1 MRVRGEALELAFR
14 IVLSCPC
21 AVTHEQEKQVF
32 AYLRG
37 LAPDEVADY
46 APVLAAFDSSDTPF
60 HGLADF
66 TGWMAGAGVEPIIER
81 EHVLRCNASSYHWQL
96 AATTL
101 PAQSRRVSSVSC
113 WLLSHTV
120 IPASLTLAPGAP
132 AGAEYRYEGGS
143 AVFDNVFLPPEL
155 EPGASA
161 LWAFHLGAD
170 REPAERRRGRARLAA
185 QRGQP
190 AARAAPHAR
199 RRASTTPT
207 SSCRA
212 TTASSA
218 GGAMPRSGA
227 PAPPESAGRSRG
239 GLRGDTP
246 RPRSEPPRYHWRQ
259 IAGRRQRPCVGA
271 SEGRHTPVRT
281 TSAHREHRRGSC
293 NVGTSEPWS
302 PESWRAFPS
311 AQQPDW
317 PDLDAVDGGPDRS

>member
-66 TGWMAGAGVEPIIER
+66 TGWMAGAGSEAIIER

-96 AATTL
+96 AAASL
-101 PAQSRRVSSVSC
+101 PAHSRHVSSISC

-143 AVFDNVFLPPEL
+143 VVFDNVFLPPEL

-161 LWAFHLGAD
+161 LWAFHLGTVVSPLSAAEAGLVSQLNEANQQLVLHRSRVTRVDYAD
-170 REPAERRRGRARLAA
+170 FELLGDYREFCRRRH
-185 QRGQP
+185 
-190 AARAAPHAR
+190 APFWG
-199 RRASTTPT
+199 
-207 SSCRA
+207 
-212 TTASSA
+212 A
-218 GGAMPRSGA
+218 GA
-227 PAPPESAGRSRG
+227 
-239 GLRGDTP
+239 D
-246 RPRSEPPRYHWRQ
+246 
-259 IAGRRQRPCVGA
+259 
-271 SEGRHTPVRT
+271 
-281 TSAHREHRRGSC
+281 
-293 NVGTSEPWS
+293 
-302 PESWRAFPS
+302 
-311 AQQPDW
+311 
-317 PDLDAVDGGPDRS
+317 